1 MAGLT
6 VGEIF
11 VLILPYVMLGG
22 LILGVIFR
30 SLVFYTVRRHELFV
44 REFEKRVNLSLD
56 SELPPSPSFYVEA
69 KRLLEKTYYE
79 AFEIRDRMKRRQYD
93 KVASLSDRL
102 FMIRQG
108 SAWLVKD
115 LLKQI
120 RHVKWSPEPP
130 HLVNMTKA
138 SFHQNPYFNRILGVF
153 PITTTADITGILP
166 SMFVVGG
173 ILGTFIGIAKGL
185 PELGGMNMS
194 DIENSRLIMDRF
206 LHEVAFAMQ
215 ASITG
220 ILSSIIMNIINTW
233 LSPEKLYVSMNDRF
247 ENTLELLWYR
257 SKNNETPVNSEM
269 VSEQVE
275 RDASELLAEEAL
287 NLEIAKNPRGREY
300 DAPKKHKAS

>member
-1 MAGLT
+1 MYGLSI
-6 VGEIF
+6 GEVF
-11 VLILPYVMLGG
+11 VLVLPYLMLGG
-22 LILGVIFR
+22 LALGVIFR
-30 SLVFYTVRRHELFV
+30 SLIFHTIRRYEYFV
-44 REFEKRVNLSLD
+44 REFEKRVNVSLESD
-56 SELPPSPSFYVEA
+56 IPPSPSFYIEA
-69 KRLLEKTYYE
+69 KKILEKTYYE
-79 AFEIRDRMKRRQYD
+79 IFEIRDRMQRRRYD

-115 LLKQI
+115 LLKQL

-138 SFHQNPYFNRILGVF
+138 SFHQNPYFNKLLGIF
-153 PITTTADITGILP
+153 PITTTSDISGILP

-185 PELGGMNMS
+185 PELGGMNIS

-206 LHEVAFAMQ
+206 LNEVSFAMQ

-220 ILSSIIMNIINTW
+220 ILSSIIMNIVNTW

-247 ENTLELLWYR
+247 ENALELLWYR
-257 SKNNETPVNSEM
+257 SQNNE
-269 VSEQVE
+269 VSTDLVSGEIE
-275 RDASELLAEEAL
+275 KDASSLLAEEVL
-287 NLEIAKNPRGREY
+287 NLEISKNPRGREH
-300 DAPKKHKAS
+300 DVPKKVKAS

>member
-1 MAGLT
+1 MHGLSI
-6 VGEIF
+6 GEVF
-11 VLILPYVMLGG
+11 VLVLPYLMLGG
-22 LILGVIFR
+22 LALGVIFR
-30 SLVFYTVRRHELFV
+30 SLIFHTIRRYEYFV
-44 REFEKRVNLSLD
+44 REFEKRVNVSLESD
-56 SELPPSPSFYVEA
+56 IPPSPSFYIEA
-69 KRLLEKTYYE
+69 KKILEKTYYE
-79 AFEIRDRMKRRQYD
+79 IFEIRDRMQRRRYD

-115 LLKQI
+115 LLKQL

-138 SFHQNPYFNRILGVF
+138 SFHQNPYFNKLLGIF
-153 PITTTADITGILP
+153 PITTTTDISGILP

-185 PELGGMNMS
+185 PELGGMNIS

-206 LHEVAFAMQ
+206 LNEVSFAMQ

-220 ILSSIIMNIINTW
+220 ILSSIIMNIVNTW

-247 ENTLELLWYR
+247 ENALELLWYR
-257 SKNNETPVNSEM
+257 SQNNE
-269 VSEQVE
+269 VSTDLVSGEIE
-275 RDASELLAEEAL
+275 KDASSLLAEEVL
-287 NLEIAKNPRGREY
+287 NLEISKNPRGREH
-300 DAPKKHKAS
+300 DAPKKVKAS